1 MGMGDIGPFYS
12 DVANPNSIAFGEG
25 ATRLNRANE
34 MSMQRGAVGNVAK
47 AQEKKKQEQK
57 TQTAQG
63 VKSLLADLT
72 TLEKG
77 TKTLLGM

>member
-1 MGMGDIGPFYS
+1 MGVGITDIYVDP
-12 DVANPNSIAFGEG
+12 ANPNSIAVNEN
-25 ATRLNRANE
+25 ATRLNRLNE
-34 MSMQRGAVGNVAK
+34 MAMQRGAVGNVAK
-47 AQEKKKQEQK
+47 AEQKKKQEQK

-63 VKSLLADLT
+63 VKTLLADLT